1 VIIRRA
7 RADDAAPL
15 AALAERTF
23 RETFAGDNRPED
35 MDVFTRSVYGED
47 KQRRELEDPAMVTL
61 LAESDGEPIAF
72 SQLKRV
78 AEGMEIL
85 RFYVDARW
93 HGHGA
98 AQELMRATEDAA
110 RELGAT
116 TIRLGVWERNAR
128 AIAFYAKCG
137 YRDVGAQ
144 PFLLGSDLQT
154 DRVMVKELS
163 SPDTS
168 NTRTG

>member
-1 VIIRRA
+1 MIRRA
-7 RADDAAPL
+7 RIRDAAQL

-23 RETFAGDNRPED
+23 RETFAKDNRAED
-35 MDVFTRSVYGED
+35 MDRFTKSVYGED
-47 KQRRELEDPAMVTL
+47 KQRREIEDPAMVTL
-61 LAESDGEPIAF
+61 LAERDGAMIAF
-72 SQLKRV
+72 AQLKRLDEEDV
-78 AEGMEIL
+78 EIL

-93 HGHGA
+93 HGQGV

-116 TIRLGVWERNAR
+116 TVRLGVWERNVR

-137 YRDVGAQ
+137 YRDAGAQ

-154 DRVMVKELS
+154 DRVMVKEL
-163 SPDTS
+163 
-168 NTRTG
+168 

>member
-1 VIIRRA
+1 MIRRA
-7 RADDAAPL
+7 RIRDAAQL

-23 RETFAGDNRPED
+23 RETFAKDNRAED
-35 MDVFTRSVYGED
+35 MDRFTRSVYGED
-47 KQRRELEDPAMVTL
+47 KQRREIEDPAMVTL
-61 LAESDGEPIAF
+61 LAERDGAMIAF
-72 SQLKRV
+72 AQLKRLDEEDV
-78 AEGMEIL
+78 EIL

-93 HGHGA
+93 HGQGV

-116 TIRLGVWERNAR
+116 TVRLGVWERNVR

-137 YRDVGAQ
+137 YRDAGAQ

-154 DRVMVKELS
+154 DRVMVKEL
-163 SPDTS
+163 
-168 NTRTG
+168 

>member
-1 VIIRRA
+1 MIRRA
-7 RADDAAPL
+7 RIRDAAQL

-23 RETFAGDNRPED
+23 RETFAKDNRAED
-35 MDVFTRSVYGED
+35 MDRFTKSVYGED
-47 KQRRELEDPAMVTL
+47 KQRREIEDPAMVTL
-61 LAESDGEPIAF
+61 LAERDGAMIAF
-72 SQLKRV
+72 AQLKRLDEEDV
-78 AEGMEIL
+78 EIL

-93 HGHGA
+93 HGQGV

-116 TIRLGVWERNAR
+116 TVRLGVWERNAR

-137 YRDVGAQ
+137 YRDAGAQ

-154 DRVMVKELS
+154 DRVMVKEL
-163 SPDTS
+163 
-168 NTRTG
+168 